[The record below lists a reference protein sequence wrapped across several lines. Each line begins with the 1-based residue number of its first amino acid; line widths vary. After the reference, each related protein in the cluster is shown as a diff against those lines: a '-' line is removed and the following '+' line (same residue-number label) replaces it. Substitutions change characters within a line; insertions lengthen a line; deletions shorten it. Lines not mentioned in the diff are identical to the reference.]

1 MSRLICG
8 IAKVTQFNRITMTN
22 ELRDVEFFE
31 KDLPRW
37 IQVPAGL
44 ILGLATLFCA
54 FALVLIVF
62 FGPRDNKL
70 SPVAILLLLVFLIPC
85 LWVLE
90 KCYRLVTGHKR
101 HGGLLSP
108 TTLRIVALCLLVLP
122 IAGFFTG
129 YYRQMG
135 ALGVFQAIM
144 YLFGFFG
151 LRALAQKREALEKS
165 KEQQH
170 GAGNRT

>member
-1 MSRLICG
+1 
-8 IAKVTQFNRITMTN
+8 MTN
-22 ELRDVEFFE
+22 ELRDVEFGE

-44 ILGLATLFCA
+44 ILGLATLLCA
-54 FALVLIVF
+54 FAIILIVF
-62 FGPRDNKL
+62 FGPRANKL
-70 SPVAILLLLVFLIPC
+70 SPIAILLLLVFLIPC

-90 KCYRLVTGHKR
+90 KCFRLVTGHKR

-108 TTLRIVALCLLVLP
+108 TALRIVALGLLLLP
-122 IAGFFTG
+122 IAGFFTA

-135 ALGVFQAIM
+135 ALGVFQAVT

-151 LRALAQKREALEKS
+151 LRALAHKREADEKS

-170 GAGNRT
+170 GTGNRT